1 MGRPTDS
8 IGVHARLQPERLA
21 AHELT
26 SGQKWSFAELDD
38 LVARVAAGLLARGC
52 KPGDRVAVLARNSVL
67 LPVLHF
73 ACGRA
78 GLIYAPLNWRLNA
91 AELTVLT
98 ELADPRLTLSD
109 GREDDETRKALHP
122 ISLSAFTE
130 DCAGIA
136 PLDAP
141 LLDIDR
147 PSLILFTSGTSGRSK
162 GVIVTERNLLQT
174 AINFG
179 MLTRVDNK
187 SIFLCDAPMFHVI
200 GLVTN
205 LRPVLMQGGA
215 IRVSDGFDASR
226 TLERLADPSLAIT
239 HYAGVPQMME
249 AFRRQ
254 PSFDP
259 EKLRH
264 MTALVS
270 GGAPHSPADLDAW
283 LADGIPLVQG
293 FGMSEAG
300 TVFGMPVELDAIRRK
315 RGSAGIGTPTIETR
329 LVDSEGREVA
339 NGEPGELLLRGP
351 SISPGYWR
359 NPEET
364 AKAIDAEGWFATGDV
379 ARCDEDG
386 FFWIVD
392 RRKDMYISGGENV
405 YPAEIEALLVGYPGI
420 AEYTVVGLPDP
431 RWGESG
437 CIAIVPNAGAT
448 IDETELLAFLA
459 ARLARHKLPKTITI
473 LETLPRTSTGK
484 IQKAALRA
492 HLSSKAEGTV

>member
-1 MGRPTDS
+1 MGRPTDF

-26 SGQKWSFAELDD
+26 SGQRWTFRALDD
-38 LVARVAAGLLARGC
+38 HIGRIAAQLLARGC
-52 KPGDRVAVLARNSVL
+52 EPGDRVAVLARNSVHL
-67 LPVLHF
+67 LALHF

-91 AELTVLT
+91 AELAVLT
-98 ELADPRLTLSD
+98 ELAAPRLVLSD
-109 GREDDETRKALHP
+109 GREDEETQRALQP
-122 ISLSAFTE
+122 QALSAFLGSCT
-130 DCAGIA
+130 DLA
-136 PLDAP
+136 PLEAP

-179 MLTRVDNK
+179 MLTRVDN
-187 SIFLCDAPMFHVI
+187 SSAFLCDAPMFHVI

-205 LRPVLMQGGA
+205 FRPVLMQGGA
-215 IRVSDGFDASR
+215 VHVSDGFDAAR
-226 TLERLADPSLAIT
+226 TLERLADPALGIT

-249 AFRRQ
+249 SFRRQ

-259 EKLRH
+259 GKLRR

-270 GGAPHSPADLDAW
+270 GGAPHNPADLDAW

-300 TVFGMPVELDAIRRK
+300 TVFGMSVDLDTIRRK

-329 LVDSEGREVA
+329 LVDGEGRDVPR
-339 NGEPGELLLRGP
+339 GEPGELLLRGP
-351 SISPGYWR
+351 SITPGYWR

-364 AKAIDAEGWFATGDV
+364 AKAIDAEGWFATGDI

-420 AEYTVVGLPDP
+420 AEYTVIGLPDA

-437 CIAIVPNAGAT
+437 CVAVVPKAGT
-448 IDETELLAFLA
+448 VIDRSELLGFLA
-459 ARLARHKLPKTITI
+459 ARLARHKLPKTVTI
-473 LETLPRTSTGK
+473 LESLPRTSTGK

-492 HLSSKAEGTV
+492 QLSSKPEGNA